1 VRISSDAHV
10 FLTRI
15 NNKAFTDAIEHMLKV
30 ATDHG
35 KPAGMWCN
43 LDVVG
48 WAVKKG
54 FRFNTVIDADTML
67 AYGAA
72 EAVKRGRGG

>member
-1 VRISSDAHV
+1 
-10 FLTRI
+10 
-15 NNKAFTDAIEHMLKV
+15 V
-30 ATDHG
+30 ASDHG

-43 LDVVG
+43 LDNVV
-48 WAVKKG
+48 WAVEKG
-54 FRFNTVIDADTML
+54 FRFNTVINADMML

>member
-1 VRISSDAHV
+1 MS
-10 FLTRI
+10 
-15 NNKAFTDAIEHMLKV
+15 NNLGFSVPPDYENKVFTDAVEQVLKV

-43 LDVVG
+43 LDSVV

-54 FRFNTVIDADTML
+54 FRFNTVINADLML

-72 EAVKRGRGG
+72 EAVKRGREAG